1 MRTPERCARL
11 VSSADS
17 ESDAAY
23 NTVFPLESWP
33 DIPTRF
39 VLCTED
45 RVFPPDFMR
54 RIVFQRLG
62 ITPDEIGGGHCVALS
77 RPQEL
82 TDLLVGYTAEPARR
96 SPDQRSRP
104 R

>member
-1 MRTPERCARL
+1 
-11 VSSADS
+11 
-17 ESDAAY
+17 
-23 NTVFPLESWP
+23 
-33 DIPTRF
+33 

-45 RVFPPDFMR
+45 RFFQPDFMR
-54 RIVFQRLG
+54 RIVFKRLG
-62 ITPDEIGGGHCVALS
+62 ITPDEIRGGHCLALS

-82 TDLLVGYTAEPARR
+82 TDLLVGYTAETARR